1 MKTIIAEKPSVA
13 KEIAHIVGADK
24 REEGYMQGNGY
35 YVTWAFG
42 HLVQPAMPETYGMKG
57 FHAENLPVIPDPFV
71 LVPRQVKT
79 ENGYKPDAGVLAQI
93 KIIGKLFD
101 SSERII
107 VATDAGRE
115 GELIFR
121 YLYAYLGCRKPFDRL
136 WISSLTDTAIREGLL
151 NLRDGKEYDNLYHAA
166 KARSEA
172 DWLVG
177 INGTQALTIAAGRG
191 TYSVGRVQTPTL
203 GMVCERYWEHKRFES
218 KPFWQVHFGVVD
230 ADSGN
235 ILKFTSANRWTDKAT
250 ATDIYNKVKD
260 TGSAIITK
268 VATKRKVEK
277 APLLY
282 DLTTLQ
288 KEANTQH
295 GFTAEHT
302 LSIAQKLYEAKF
314 ITYPRTSSRYIS
326 DDVFATLPKLFKN
339 LENHSEYG
347 EKVKLLPGSE
357 DYSKNSV
364 NAAKVTD
371 HHALLITENAA
382 IGLFKDEKIVYD
394 MILCRMIEAFSADCI
409 KDITSVS
416 AQVDHEVEFGISG
429 SIIRQTGW
437 RALSLK
443 GKNKRQDKDADA
455 TDNEVKD
462 QVIPNWQEG
471 QHITLSGCTITEG
484 KTKPKPLHTES
495 TLLAAMET
503 AGKEIEDDT
512 MRQAMKDS
520 GIGTPATRAAII
532 ETLLKREYMVRQQK
546 KLVPTEKGLAL
557 HSVVKNMAIANVEMT
572 GKWEATFDRMIP
584 PHGLEVTYDKTV
596 HILFPASVKYVD
608 LGSEDLIA
616 GKADGAENV
625 IRVKAAVKNFKK
637 ETNMS
642 VITEDGSFYTFNVKY
657 AKEPLMLNIEMADFI
672 HDGEAVNRPN
682 NAQEIYLKEL
692 GKESPML
699 VHLIMK
705 SIHKENK
712 RKVKHIGSKRFGI
725 QYLMKGIYVHSDLLY
740 FHTEIKNQSN
750 VPFDVDY
757 ITFKVVDKKVAKRT
771 AIQEQVLLP
780 VRAYNYVV
788 RVAGKKTEQTVF
800 CLPKFTIPDD
810 KELVVEMNEKEGGRH
825 QSFVVEN
832 SDLVRALT
840 INELSVK

>member
-121 YLYAYLGCRKPFDRL
+121 YLYAYLGCQKPFDRL
-136 WISSLTDTAIREGLL
+136 WISSLTDTAIREGLQ
-151 NLRDGKEYDNLYHAA
+151 NLTDGKEYDNLYHAA

-203 GMVCERYWEHKRFES
+203 GMVCERYWENKRFES

-235 ILKFTSANRWTDKAT
+235 ILKFTSVNRWTDKAT
-250 ATDIYNKVKD
+250 ATDIYNKVKE
-260 TGSAIITK
+260 TGSVIITK

-288 KEANTQH
+288 KEANSQH

-347 EKVKLLPGSE
+347 EKVKLLPCSE

-409 KDITSVS
+409 KYITSVS

-437 RALSLK
+437 RALSFK
-443 GKNKRQDKDADA
+443 EKNNRQDKDADA

-532 ETLLKREYMVRQQK
+532 ETLLKREYIVRQQK

-557 HSVVKNMAIANVEMT
+557 HSVVKNMTIANVEMT
-572 GKWEATFDRMIP
+572 GKWEAELAKIER
-584 PHGLEVTYDKTV
+584 GE
-596 HILFPASVKYVD
+596 AS
-608 LGSEDLIA
+608 
-616 GKADGAENV
+616 ADGFTHSIEGYTREITAE
-625 IRVKAAVKNFKK
+625 
-637 ETNMS
+637 
-642 VITEDGSFYTFNVKY
+642 
-657 AKEPLMLNIEMADFI
+657 L
-672 HDGEAVNRPN
+672 
-682 NAQEIYLKEL
+682 L
-692 GKESPML
+692 GCDRLFS
-699 VHLIMK
+699 
-705 SIHKENK
+705 HKDSGCQCPK
-712 RKVKHIGSKRFGI
+712 CKHGTMQFFG
-725 QYLMKGIYVHSDLLY
+725 
-740 FHTEIKNQSN
+740 
-750 VPFDVDY
+750 
-757 ITFKVVDKKVAKRT
+757 KVVRCSNK
-771 AIQEQVLLP
+771 ECGMP
-780 VRAYNYVV
+780 VFKQ
-788 RVAGKKTEQTVF
+788 VAGKLLTDSDITDLLTKGKTRTLNGFTSKQGKPFSAAIAFDENFNTKFVF
-800 CLPKFTIPDD
+800 AERKTA
-810 KELVVEMNEKEGGRH
+810 EKRG
-825 QSFVVEN
+825 N
-832 SDLVRALT
+832 
-840 INELSVK
+840 VKRYKK

>member
-1 MKTIIAEKPSVA
+1 MSQKQQTMKTIIAEKPSVA

-235 ILKFTSANRWTDKAT
+235 ILKFTSVNRWTDKAT

-268 VATKRKVEK
+268 VVTKRKVEK

-288 KEANTQH
+288 KEANSQH

-347 EKVKLLPGSE
+347 EKVKLLPVSE

-371 HHALLITENAA
+371 HHALLITENAV

-443 GKNKRQDKDADA
+443 EKNKRQDKDADA

-503 AGKEIEDDT
+503 AGKEIEDDM

-572 GKWEATFDRMIP
+572 GKWEAELAKIER
-584 PHGLEVTYDKTV
+584 GE
-596 HILFPASVKYVD
+596 AS
-608 LGSEDLIA
+608 
-616 GKADGAENV
+616 ADGFTHSIEGYTREITAE
-625 IRVKAAVKNFKK
+625 
-637 ETNMS
+637 
-642 VITEDGSFYTFNVKY
+642 
-657 AKEPLMLNIEMADFI
+657 L
-672 HDGEAVNRPN
+672 
-682 NAQEIYLKEL
+682 L
-692 GKESPML
+692 GCDRLFS
-699 VHLIMK
+699 
-705 SIHKENK
+705 HKDSGCQCPK
-712 RKVKHIGSKRFGI
+712 CQQGTMQFFG
-725 QYLMKGIYVHSDLLY
+725 
-740 FHTEIKNQSN
+740 
-750 VPFDVDY
+750 
-757 ITFKVVDKKVAKRT
+757 KVVRCSNK
-771 AIQEQVLLP
+771 ECGMP
-780 VRAYNYVV
+780 VFKQ
-788 RVAGKKTEQTVF
+788 VAGKLLTDADITDLLTKGKTRTLNGFTSKQGKSFSAAIAFDENFNTKFVF
-800 CLPKFTIPDD
+800 AEHKTA
-810 KELVVEMNEKEGGRH
+810 EKRG
-825 QSFVVEN
+825 N
-832 SDLVRALT
+832 
-840 INELSVK
+840 VKRYKK

>member
-57 FHAENLPVIPDPFV
+57 FHAENLPVIPTPFV

-151 NLRDGKEYDNLYHAA
+151 NLRDGKEYDNLYHSA

-235 ILKFTSANRWTDKAT
+235 ILKFTSANRWTDEAT

-268 VATKRKVEK
+268 VTTKRKVEK

-288 KEANTQH
+288 KEANSQH

-371 HHALLITENAA
+371 HHALLITENPA

-416 AQVDHEVEFGISG
+416 AQVDYEVEFGISG

-443 GKNKRQDKDADA
+443 EKNNRQDKDADA

-572 GKWEATFDRMIP
+572 GKWEAELAKIER
-584 PHGLEVTYDKTV
+584 GE
-596 HILFPASVKYVD
+596 AS
-608 LGSEDLIA
+608 
-616 GKADGAENV
+616 ADGFTHSIEGYTREITAE
-625 IRVKAAVKNFKK
+625 
-637 ETNMS
+637 
-642 VITEDGSFYTFNVKY
+642 
-657 AKEPLMLNIEMADFI
+657 L
-672 HDGEAVNRPN
+672 
-682 NAQEIYLKEL
+682 L
-692 GKESPML
+692 GCDRLFS
-699 VHLIMK
+699 
-705 SIHKENK
+705 HKDSGCQCPK
-712 RKVKHIGSKRFGI
+712 CKQGTMQFFG
-725 QYLMKGIYVHSDLLY
+725 
-740 FHTEIKNQSN
+740 
-750 VPFDVDY
+750 
-757 ITFKVVDKKVAKRT
+757 KVVRCSNK
-771 AIQEQVLLP
+771 ECGMP
-780 VRAYNYVV
+780 VFKQ
-788 RVAGKKTEQTVF
+788 VAGKLLTDADITDLLTKGKTRTLNGFISKQGKPFSAAIAFDENFNTKFVF
-800 CLPKFTIPDD
+800 AERKTA
-810 KELVVEMNEKEGGRH
+810 EKRG
-825 QSFVVEN
+825 N
-832 SDLVRALT
+832 
-840 INELSVK
+840 VKRYKK

>member
-1 MKTIIAEKPSVA
+1 MSQKQQTMKTIIAEKPSVA

-93 KIIGKLFD
+93 KIIDKLFD

-235 ILKFTSANRWTDKAT
+235 ILKFTSANRWTDEAT

-288 KEANTQH
+288 KEANSQH

-443 GKNKRQDKDADA
+443 EKNNRQDKDADA
-455 TDNEVKD
+455 TDNEVKN

-557 HSVVKNMAIANVEMT
+557 HSVVKNMAIANVVMT
-572 GKWEATFDRMIP
+572 GKWEAELAKIER
-584 PHGLEVTYDKTV
+584 GE
-596 HILFPASVKYVD
+596 AS
-608 LGSEDLIA
+608 
-616 GKADGAENV
+616 ADGFTHSIEGYTREITAE
-625 IRVKAAVKNFKK
+625 
-637 ETNMS
+637 
-642 VITEDGSFYTFNVKY
+642 
-657 AKEPLMLNIEMADFI
+657 L
-672 HDGEAVNRPN
+672 
-682 NAQEIYLKEL
+682 L
-692 GKESPML
+692 GCDRLFS
-699 VHLIMK
+699 
-705 SIHKENK
+705 HKDSGCQCPK
-712 RKVKHIGSKRFGI
+712 CKQGTMQFFG
-725 QYLMKGIYVHSDLLY
+725 
-740 FHTEIKNQSN
+740 
-750 VPFDVDY
+750 
-757 ITFKVVDKKVAKRT
+757 KVVRCSYK
-771 AIQEQVLLP
+771 ECGMP
-780 VRAYNYVV
+780 VFKQ
-788 RVAGKKTEQTVF
+788 VAGKLLTDADITDLLTKGKTRTLNGFTSKQGKSFSAAIAFDENFNTKFVF
-800 CLPKFTIPDD
+800 AERKTA
-810 KELVVEMNEKEGGRH
+810 EKRG
-825 QSFVVEN
+825 N
-832 SDLVRALT
+832 
-840 INELSVK
+840 VKRYKK

>member
-79 ENGYKPDAGVLAQI
+79 ENGYKADAGVLAHI

-136 WISSLTDTAIREGLL
+136 WISSLTDTAIREGLQ

-250 ATDIYNKVKD
+250 ATDIYNKVKE

-268 VATKRKVEK
+268 VVTKRKVEK

-288 KEANTQH
+288 KEANSQH

-347 EKVKLLPGSE
+347 EKVKLLPASE

-416 AQVDHEVEFGISG
+416 AQVDHEAEFGISG

-443 GKNKRQDKDADA
+443 EKNKRQDKDADA

-512 MRQAMKDS
+512 MRQAMKDC

-572 GKWEATFDRMIP
+572 GKWEAELAKIER
-584 PHGLEVTYDKTV
+584 GE
-596 HILFPASVKYVD
+596 AS
-608 LGSEDLIA
+608 
-616 GKADGAENV
+616 ADGFTHSIEGYTREITAELLDCD
-625 IRVKAAVKNFKK
+625 RLFSHKDSGCQCPKCKHG
-637 ETNMS
+637 TMQ
-642 VITEDGSFYTFNVKY
+642 FY
-657 AKEPLMLNIEMADFI
+657 
-672 HDGEAVNRPN
+672 G
-682 NAQEIYLKEL
+682 
-692 GKESPML
+692 
-699 VHLIMK
+699 
-705 SIHKENK
+705 
-712 RKVKHIGSKRFGI
+712 
-725 QYLMKGIYVHSDLLY
+725 
-740 FHTEIKNQSN
+740 
-750 VPFDVDY
+750 
-757 ITFKVVDKKVAKRT
+757 KVVRCSNK
-771 AIQEQVLLP
+771 ECGMP
-780 VRAYNYVV
+780 VFKQ
-788 RVAGKKTEQTVF
+788 VAGKLLTDSDITDLLTKGKTRTLNGFTSKQGKSFSAAIAFDENFNTKFVF
-800 CLPKFTIPDD
+800 AERKTA
-810 KELVVEMNEKEGGRH
+810 EKRG
-825 QSFVVEN
+825 N
-832 SDLVRALT
+832 
-840 INELSVK
+840 VKRYKK

>member
-136 WISSLTDTAIREGLL
+136 WISSLTDTAIREGLQ
-151 NLRDGKEYDNLYHAA
+151 NLTDGKEYDNLYHAA

-235 ILKFTSANRWTDKAT
+235 ILKFTSVNRWTDKAT
-250 ATDIYNKVKD
+250 ATDIYNKVKE
-260 TGSAIITK
+260 TGSVIITK

-288 KEANTQH
+288 KEANSQH

-443 GKNKRQDKDADA
+443 EKNNRQEKDADA

-572 GKWEATFDRMIP
+572 GKWEAELAKIER
-584 PHGLEVTYDKTV
+584 GE
-596 HILFPASVKYVD
+596 AS
-608 LGSEDLIA
+608 
-616 GKADGAENV
+616 ADGFTHSIEGYTREITAE
-625 IRVKAAVKNFKK
+625 
-637 ETNMS
+637 
-642 VITEDGSFYTFNVKY
+642 
-657 AKEPLMLNIEMADFI
+657 L
-672 HDGEAVNRPN
+672 
-682 NAQEIYLKEL
+682 L
-692 GKESPML
+692 GCDRLFS
-699 VHLIMK
+699 
-705 SIHKENK
+705 HKDSGCQCPK
-712 RKVKHIGSKRFGI
+712 CKHGTMQFFG
-725 QYLMKGIYVHSDLLY
+725 
-740 FHTEIKNQSN
+740 
-750 VPFDVDY
+750 
-757 ITFKVVDKKVAKRT
+757 KVVRCSNK
-771 AIQEQVLLP
+771 ECGMP
-780 VRAYNYVV
+780 VFKQ
-788 RVAGKKTEQTVF
+788 VAGKLLTDSDITDLLTKGKTRTLNGFTSKQGKSFSAAISFDEKFNTKFVF
-800 CLPKFTIPDD
+800 AERKTA
-810 KELVVEMNEKEGGRH
+810 EKRG
-825 QSFVVEN
+825 N
-832 SDLVRALT
+832 
-840 INELSVK
+840 VKRYKK

>member
-1 MKTIIAEKPSVA
+1 MSQKQQTMKTIIAEKPSVA

-57 FHAENLPVIPDPFV
+57 FHAENLPVIPAPFV

-121 YLYAYLGCRKPFDRL
+121 YLYAYLGCQKPFDRL
-136 WISSLTDTAIREGLL
+136 WISSLTDTAIREGLR

-235 ILKFTSANRWTDKAT
+235 ILKFTSANRWTDKGT
-250 ATDIYNKVKD
+250 ATEIYNKVKD
-260 TGSAIITK
+260 IGSAIITK

-288 KEANTQH
+288 KEANSQH

-443 GKNKRQDKDADA
+443 EKNKRLDKDADA
-455 TDNEVKD
+455 TDNEVKE

-572 GKWEATFDRMIP
+572 GKWEAELAKIER
-584 PHGLEVTYDKTV
+584 GE
-596 HILFPASVKYVD
+596 AS
-608 LGSEDLIA
+608 
-616 GKADGAENV
+616 ADGFTHSIEGYTREITAE
-625 IRVKAAVKNFKK
+625 
-637 ETNMS
+637 
-642 VITEDGSFYTFNVKY
+642 
-657 AKEPLMLNIEMADFI
+657 L
-672 HDGEAVNRPN
+672 
-682 NAQEIYLKEL
+682 L
-692 GKESPML
+692 GCDRLFS
-699 VHLIMK
+699 
-705 SIHKENK
+705 HKDSGCQCPKCEQ
-712 RKVKHIGSKRFGI
+712 GTMQFFG
-725 QYLMKGIYVHSDLLY
+725 
-740 FHTEIKNQSN
+740 
-750 VPFDVDY
+750 
-757 ITFKVVDKKVAKRT
+757 KVVRCSNK
-771 AIQEQVLLP
+771 ECGMP
-780 VRAYNYVV
+780 VFKQ
-788 RVAGKKTEQTVF
+788 VAGKLLTDADITDLLTKGKTRTLNGFTSKQGKPFSAAIAFDENFNTKFVF
-800 CLPKFTIPDD
+800 AEHKTA
-810 KELVVEMNEKEGGRH
+810 EKRG
-825 QSFVVEN
+825 N
-832 SDLVRALT
+832 
-840 INELSVK
+840 VKRYKK

>member
-42 HLVQPAMPETYGMKG
+42 HLVQPAMPDTYGMKG

-93 KIIGKLFD
+93 KIISKLFD

-235 ILKFTSANRWTDKAT
+235 ILKFTSANRWADKAT

-288 KEANTQH
+288 KEANSQH

-326 DDVFATLPKLFKN
+326 DDIFATLPKLFKN

-371 HHALLITENAA
+371 HHALLITENPAV
-382 IGLFKDEKIVYD
+382 GLFKDEKIVYD

-443 GKNKRQDKDADA
+443 EKNNRQDKDADA

-512 MRQAMKDS
+512 MRQSMKDI

-572 GKWEATFDRMIP
+572 GKWEAELAKIER
-584 PHGLEVTYDKTV
+584 GE
-596 HILFPASVKYVD
+596 AS
-608 LGSEDLIA
+608 
-616 GKADGAENV
+616 ADGFTHSIEGYTREITAE
-625 IRVKAAVKNFKK
+625 
-637 ETNMS
+637 
-642 VITEDGSFYTFNVKY
+642 
-657 AKEPLMLNIEMADFI
+657 L
-672 HDGEAVNRPN
+672 
-682 NAQEIYLKEL
+682 L
-692 GKESPML
+692 GCDRLFSHKDSGCQCPKCKQG
-699 VHLIMK
+699 IMQF
-705 SIHKENK
+705 
-712 RKVKHIGSKRFGI
+712 FG
-725 QYLMKGIYVHSDLLY
+725 
-740 FHTEIKNQSN
+740 
-750 VPFDVDY
+750 
-757 ITFKVVDKKVAKRT
+757 KVVRCSNK
-771 AIQEQVLLP
+771 ECGMP
-780 VRAYNYVV
+780 VFKQ
-788 RVAGKKTEQTVF
+788 VAGKLLTDADITDLLTKGKTRTLNGFTSKQGKPFSAAIAFDENFNTKFVF
-800 CLPKFTIPDD
+800 AERKTA
-810 KELVVEMNEKEGGRH
+810 EKRG
-825 QSFVVEN
+825 N
-832 SDLVRALT
+832 
-840 INELSVK
+840 VKRYKK

>member
-35 YVTWAFG
+35 FVTWAFG

-136 WISSLTDTAIREGLL
+136 WISSLTDTAIREGLQ

-235 ILKFTSANRWTDKAT
+235 ILKFTSVNRWTDKTT

-268 VATKRKVEK
+268 VAIKRKVEK

-288 KEANTQH
+288 KEANSQH

-443 GKNKRQDKDADA
+443 EKNNRLDKDADA

-471 QHITLSGCTITEG
+471 QHITFSGCTITEG

-512 MRQAMKDS
+512 MRQAMKDC

-572 GKWEATFDRMIP
+572 GKWEAELAKIER
-584 PHGLEVTYDKTV
+584 GE
-596 HILFPASVKYVD
+596 AS
-608 LGSEDLIA
+608 
-616 GKADGAENV
+616 ADGFTHSIEGYTREITAE
-625 IRVKAAVKNFKK
+625 
-637 ETNMS
+637 
-642 VITEDGSFYTFNVKY
+642 
-657 AKEPLMLNIEMADFI
+657 L
-672 HDGEAVNRPN
+672 
-682 NAQEIYLKEL
+682 L
-692 GKESPML
+692 GCDRLFS
-699 VHLIMK
+699 
-705 SIHKENK
+705 HKDSGCQCPK
-712 RKVKHIGSKRFGI
+712 CKHGTMQFFG
-725 QYLMKGIYVHSDLLY
+725 
-740 FHTEIKNQSN
+740 
-750 VPFDVDY
+750 
-757 ITFKVVDKKVAKRT
+757 KVVRCSNK
-771 AIQEQVLLP
+771 ECGMP
-780 VRAYNYVV
+780 VFKQ
-788 RVAGKKTEQTVF
+788 VAGKLLTDADITDLLTKGKTRTLNGFISKQGKPFSAAIAFDENFNTKFVF
-800 CLPKFTIPDD
+800 AERKTA
-810 KELVVEMNEKEGGRH
+810 EKRG
-825 QSFVVEN
+825 N
-832 SDLVRALT
+832 
-840 INELSVK
+840 VKRYKK

>member
-1 MKTIIAEKPSVA
+1 MSQKQQTMKTIIAEKPSVA

-121 YLYAYLGCRKPFDRL
+121 YLYAYLGCQKPFDRL

-268 VATKRKVEK
+268 VVTKRKVEK

-288 KEANTQH
+288 KEANSQH

-347 EKVKLLPGSE
+347 EKVKLLPDSE

-409 KDITSVS
+409 KDITSVT
-416 AQVDHEVEFGISG
+416 AQVDHDVEFGISG

-443 GKNKRQDKDADA
+443 EKNNRQDKDADA

-572 GKWEATFDRMIP
+572 GKWEAELAKIER
-584 PHGLEVTYDKTV
+584 GE
-596 HILFPASVKYVD
+596 AS
-608 LGSEDLIA
+608 
-616 GKADGAENV
+616 ADGFTHSIEGYTREITAE
-625 IRVKAAVKNFKK
+625 
-637 ETNMS
+637 
-642 VITEDGSFYTFNVKY
+642 
-657 AKEPLMLNIEMADFI
+657 L
-672 HDGEAVNRPN
+672 
-682 NAQEIYLKEL
+682 L
-692 GKESPML
+692 GCDRLFS
-699 VHLIMK
+699 
-705 SIHKENK
+705 HKDSGCLCPK
-712 RKVKHIGSKRFGI
+712 CKQGTMQFFG
-725 QYLMKGIYVHSDLLY
+725 
-740 FHTEIKNQSN
+740 
-750 VPFDVDY
+750 
-757 ITFKVVDKKVAKRT
+757 KVVRCSSK
-771 AIQEQVLLP
+771 ECGMP
-780 VRAYNYVV
+780 VFKQ
-788 RVAGKKTEQTVF
+788 VAGKLLTDADITDLLTKGKTRTLNGFTSKQGKPFSAAIAFDENFNTKFVF
-800 CLPKFTIPDD
+800 AERKTA
-810 KELVVEMNEKEGGRH
+810 EKRG
-825 QSFVVEN
+825 N
-832 SDLVRALT
+832 
-840 INELSVK
+840 VKRYKK

>member
-13 KEIAHIVGADK
+13 KEIAHIVGAGK

-121 YLYAYLGCRKPFDRL
+121 YLYEYLGCKKPFDRL
-136 WISSLTDTAIREGLL
+136 WISSLTDSAIREGLA
-151 NLRDGKEYDNLYHAA
+151 NLRNGKEYDNLYHAA

-268 VATKRKVEK
+268 VTTKRKVEK

-288 KEANTQH
+288 KEANSQH

-347 EKVKLLPGSE
+347 EKVKLLPCSE

-416 AQVDHEVEFGISG
+416 AQVDHEIEFGISG

-443 GKNKRQDKDADA
+443 EKNSKKDKNADT
-455 TDNEVKD
+455 TDNEVKE

-471 QHITLSGCTITEG
+471 QHITFSGCTITEG

-503 AGKEIEDDT
+503 AGKEIVDDT

-546 KLVPTEKGLAL
+546 KLMPTEKGLAL

-572 GKWEATFDRMIP
+572 GKWEAELAKIER
-584 PHGLEVTYDKTV
+584 GE
-596 HILFPASVKYVD
+596 AS
-608 LGSEDLIA
+608 
-616 GKADGAENV
+616 ADGFTHSIEGYTREITAE
-625 IRVKAAVKNFKK
+625 
-637 ETNMS
+637 
-642 VITEDGSFYTFNVKY
+642 
-657 AKEPLMLNIEMADFI
+657 L
-672 HDGEAVNRPN
+672 
-682 NAQEIYLKEL
+682 L
-692 GKESPML
+692 GCDRLFS
-699 VHLIMK
+699 
-705 SIHKENK
+705 HKDSGCQCPK
-712 RKVKHIGSKRFGI
+712 CKHGTMQFFG
-725 QYLMKGIYVHSDLLY
+725 
-740 FHTEIKNQSN
+740 
-750 VPFDVDY
+750 
-757 ITFKVVDKKVAKRT
+757 KVVRCSNK
-771 AIQEQVLLP
+771 ECGMP
-780 VRAYNYVV
+780 VFKQ
-788 RVAGKKTEQTVF
+788 VAGKLLTDADITDLLTKGKT
-800 CLPKFTIPDD
+800 
-810 KELVVEMNEKEGGRH
+810 
-825 QSFVVEN
+825 
-832 SDLVRALT
+832 
-840 INELSVK
+840 

>member
-35 YVTWAFG
+35 FVTWAFG

-136 WISSLTDTAIREGLL
+136 WISSLTDTAIREGLQ

-230 ADSGN
+230 TESGN
-235 ILKFTSANRWTDKAT
+235 ILKFTSANRWADKGT

-268 VATKRKVEK
+268 VVTKRKVEK

-288 KEANTQH
+288 KEANSQH

-409 KDITSVS
+409 KDITSVT

-443 GKNKRQDKDADA
+443 EKNNRQDKDADA

-512 MRQAMKDS
+512 MRQAMKDC

-572 GKWEATFDRMIP
+572 GKWEAELAKIER
-584 PHGLEVTYDKTV
+584 GE
-596 HILFPASVKYVD
+596 AS
-608 LGSEDLIA
+608 
-616 GKADGAENV
+616 ADGFTHSIEGYTREITAE
-625 IRVKAAVKNFKK
+625 
-637 ETNMS
+637 
-642 VITEDGSFYTFNVKY
+642 
-657 AKEPLMLNIEMADFI
+657 L
-672 HDGEAVNRPN
+672 
-682 NAQEIYLKEL
+682 L
-692 GKESPML
+692 GCDRLFS
-699 VHLIMK
+699 
-705 SIHKENK
+705 HKDSGCQCPK
-712 RKVKHIGSKRFGI
+712 CKHGTMQFFG
-725 QYLMKGIYVHSDLLY
+725 
-740 FHTEIKNQSN
+740 
-750 VPFDVDY
+750 
-757 ITFKVVDKKVAKRT
+757 KVVRCSNK
-771 AIQEQVLLP
+771 ECGMP
-780 VRAYNYVV
+780 VFKQ
-788 RVAGKKTEQTVF
+788 VAGKLLTDADITDLLTKGKTRTLNGFTSKQGKPFSAAIAFDENFNTKFVF
-800 CLPKFTIPDD
+800 AEHKTA
-810 KELVVEMNEKEGGRH
+810 EKRG
-825 QSFVVEN
+825 N
-832 SDLVRALT
+832 
-840 INELSVK
+840 VKRYKK

>member
-443 GKNKRQDKDADA
+443 EKNNRQDKDADA
-455 TDNEVKD
+455 TDNEVKE

-471 QHITLSGCTITEG
+471 QHISFSGSTITEG

-512 MRQAMKDS
+512 VRQAIKDC

-572 GKWEATFDRMIP
+572 GKWEAELAKIER
-584 PHGLEVTYDKTV
+584 GE
-596 HILFPASVKYVD
+596 AS
-608 LGSEDLIA
+608 
-616 GKADGAENV
+616 ADGFTHSIEGYTREITAE
-625 IRVKAAVKNFKK
+625 
-637 ETNMS
+637 
-642 VITEDGSFYTFNVKY
+642 
-657 AKEPLMLNIEMADFI
+657 L
-672 HDGEAVNRPN
+672 
-682 NAQEIYLKEL
+682 L
-692 GKESPML
+692 GCDRLFSHKDSGCQCPKCKQG
-699 VHLIMK
+699 IMQF
-705 SIHKENK
+705 
-712 RKVKHIGSKRFGI
+712 FG
-725 QYLMKGIYVHSDLLY
+725 
-740 FHTEIKNQSN
+740 
-750 VPFDVDY
+750 
-757 ITFKVVDKKVAKRT
+757 KVVRCSNK
-771 AIQEQVLLP
+771 ECGMP
-780 VRAYNYVV
+780 VFKQ
-788 RVAGKKTEQTVF
+788 VAGKLLTDADITDLLTKGKTRTLNGFTSRQGKSFSATIAFDENFNTKFVF
-800 CLPKFTIPDD
+800 AEHKAT
-810 KELVVEMNEKEGGRH
+810 EKRG
-825 QSFVVEN
+825 N
-832 SDLVRALT
+832 
-840 INELSVK
+840 VKRYKK

>member
-35 YVTWAFG
+35 FVTWAFG

-57 FHAENLPVIPDPFV
+57 FHAENLPVIPAPFV

-203 GMVCERYWEHKRFES
+203 GMVCERYWENKRFES

-250 ATDIYNKVKD
+250 ASDIYNKVKE

-268 VATKRKVEK
+268 VTTKRKVEK

-288 KEANTQH
+288 KEANSQH

-443 GKNKRQDKDADA
+443 EKNNRQDKDADA

-512 MRQAMKDS
+512 KRQAMKDS

-572 GKWEATFDRMIP
+572 GKWEAELAKIER
-584 PHGLEVTYDKTV
+584 GE
-596 HILFPASVKYVD
+596 AS
-608 LGSEDLIA
+608 
-616 GKADGAENV
+616 ADGFTHSIEGYTREITAE
-625 IRVKAAVKNFKK
+625 
-637 ETNMS
+637 
-642 VITEDGSFYTFNVKY
+642 
-657 AKEPLMLNIEMADFI
+657 L
-672 HDGEAVNRPN
+672 
-682 NAQEIYLKEL
+682 L
-692 GKESPML
+692 GCDRLFS
-699 VHLIMK
+699 
-705 SIHKENK
+705 HKDSGCQCPK
-712 RKVKHIGSKRFGI
+712 CKQGTMQFFG
-725 QYLMKGIYVHSDLLY
+725 
-740 FHTEIKNQSN
+740 
-750 VPFDVDY
+750 
-757 ITFKVVDKKVAKRT
+757 KVVRCSNK
-771 AIQEQVLLP
+771 ECGMP
-780 VRAYNYVV
+780 VFKQ
-788 RVAGKKTEQTVF
+788 VAGKLLTDADITDLLTKGKTRTLNGFTSKQGKPFSAAIAFDENFNTKFVF
-800 CLPKFTIPDD
+800 AERKTA
-810 KELVVEMNEKEGGRH
+810 EKRG
-825 QSFVVEN
+825 N
-832 SDLVRALT
+832 
-840 INELSVK
+840 VKRYKK

>member
-1 MKTIIAEKPSVA
+1 MSQKQQTMKTIIAEKPSVA

-35 YVTWAFG
+35 FVTWAFG

-136 WISSLTDTAIREGLL
+136 WISSLTDTAIREELQ

-235 ILKFTSANRWTDKAT
+235 ILKFTSANRWADKGT

-288 KEANTQH
+288 KEANSQH

-371 HHALLITENAA
+371 HHALLITENPAV
-382 IGLFKDEKIVYD
+382 GLFKDEKIVYD

-443 GKNKRQDKDADA
+443 EKNNRQDKDADA

-512 MRQAMKDS
+512 MRQSMKDI

-572 GKWEATFDRMIP
+572 GKWEAELAKIER
-584 PHGLEVTYDKTV
+584 GE
-596 HILFPASVKYVD
+596 AS
-608 LGSEDLIA
+608 
-616 GKADGAENV
+616 ADGFTHSIEGYTREITAE
-625 IRVKAAVKNFKK
+625 
-637 ETNMS
+637 
-642 VITEDGSFYTFNVKY
+642 
-657 AKEPLMLNIEMADFI
+657 L
-672 HDGEAVNRPN
+672 
-682 NAQEIYLKEL
+682 L
-692 GKESPML
+692 GCDRLFSHKDSGCQCPKCKQG
-699 VHLIMK
+699 IMQF
-705 SIHKENK
+705 
-712 RKVKHIGSKRFGI
+712 FG
-725 QYLMKGIYVHSDLLY
+725 
-740 FHTEIKNQSN
+740 
-750 VPFDVDY
+750 
-757 ITFKVVDKKVAKRT
+757 KVVRCSNK
-771 AIQEQVLLP
+771 ECGMP
-780 VRAYNYVV
+780 VFKQ
-788 RVAGKKTEQTVF
+788 VAGKLLTDADITDLLTKGKTRTLNGFTSKQGKPFSAAIAFDENFNTKFVF
-800 CLPKFTIPDD
+800 AERKTA
-810 KELVVEMNEKEGGRH
+810 EKRG
-825 QSFVVEN
+825 N
-832 SDLVRALT
+832 
-840 INELSVK
+840 VKRYKK

>member
-166 KARSEA
+166 KARSET

-235 ILKFTSANRWTDKAT
+235 ILKFTSVNRWTDKAT

-268 VATKRKVEK
+268 VVTKRKVEK

-288 KEANTQH
+288 KEVNSQH

-382 IGLFKDEKIVYD
+382 IGLFKDEKIIYD

-437 RALSLK
+437 RALLLK
-443 GKNKRQDKDADA
+443 EKNNRLDKDADA
-455 TDNEVKD
+455 TDNEVKE

-572 GKWEATFDRMIP
+572 GKWEAELAKIER
-584 PHGLEVTYDKTV
+584 GE
-596 HILFPASVKYVD
+596 AS
-608 LGSEDLIA
+608 
-616 GKADGAENV
+616 ADGFTHSIEGYTREITAE
-625 IRVKAAVKNFKK
+625 
-637 ETNMS
+637 
-642 VITEDGSFYTFNVKY
+642 
-657 AKEPLMLNIEMADFI
+657 L
-672 HDGEAVNRPN
+672 
-682 NAQEIYLKEL
+682 L
-692 GKESPML
+692 GCDRLFS
-699 VHLIMK
+699 
-705 SIHKENK
+705 HKDSGCQCPK
-712 RKVKHIGSKRFGI
+712 CKHGTMQFFG
-725 QYLMKGIYVHSDLLY
+725 
-740 FHTEIKNQSN
+740 
-750 VPFDVDY
+750 
-757 ITFKVVDKKVAKRT
+757 KVVRCSNK
-771 AIQEQVLLP
+771 ECGMP
-780 VRAYNYVV
+780 VFKQ
-788 RVAGKKTEQTVF
+788 VAGKLLTDADITDLLTKGKTRTLNGFTSKQGKSFSAAIAFDEDFNTKFVF
-800 CLPKFTIPDD
+800 AERKTT
-810 KELVVEMNEKEGGRH
+810 EKRG
-825 QSFVVEN
+825 N
-832 SDLVRALT
+832 
-840 INELSVK
+840 VKRYKK

>member
-35 YVTWAFG
+35 FVTWAFG

-151 NLRDGKEYDNLYHAA
+151 NLKDGKEYDNLYHAA

-235 ILKFTSANRWTDKAT
+235 ILKFTSVNRWTDKGT

-260 TGSAIITK
+260 IGSAIITK

-288 KEANTQH
+288 KEANSQH

-409 KDITSVS
+409 KDITSVT
-416 AQVDHEVEFGISG
+416 AQVDHDVEFGISG

-437 RALSLK
+437 RTLSLK
-443 GKNKRQDKDADA
+443 EKNNRQDKDADA

-471 QHITLSGCTITEG
+471 QYITLSGCTITEG

-572 GKWEATFDRMIP
+572 GKWEAELAKIER
-584 PHGLEVTYDKTV
+584 GE
-596 HILFPASVKYVD
+596 AS
-608 LGSEDLIA
+608 
-616 GKADGAENV
+616 ADGFTHSIEGYTREITAE
-625 IRVKAAVKNFKK
+625 
-637 ETNMS
+637 
-642 VITEDGSFYTFNVKY
+642 
-657 AKEPLMLNIEMADFI
+657 L
-672 HDGEAVNRPN
+672 
-682 NAQEIYLKEL
+682 L
-692 GKESPML
+692 GCDRLFS
-699 VHLIMK
+699 
-705 SIHKENK
+705 HKDSGCQCPK
-712 RKVKHIGSKRFGI
+712 CKHGTMQFFG
-725 QYLMKGIYVHSDLLY
+725 
-740 FHTEIKNQSN
+740 
-750 VPFDVDY
+750 
-757 ITFKVVDKKVAKRT
+757 KVVRCSNK
-771 AIQEQVLLP
+771 ECGMP
-780 VRAYNYVV
+780 VFKQ
-788 RVAGKKTEQTVF
+788 VAGKLLTDADITDLLTKGKT
-800 CLPKFTIPDD
+800 
-810 KELVVEMNEKEGGRH
+810 
-825 QSFVVEN
+825 
-832 SDLVRALT
+832 
-840 INELSVK
+840 

>member
-1 MKTIIAEKPSVA
+1 MSQKQQTMKTIIAEKPSVA

-79 ENGYKPDAGVLAQI
+79 ENGYKADAGVLAQI

-151 NLRDGKEYDNLYHAA
+151 NLRDGKGYDNLYHAA

-203 GMVCERYWEHKRFES
+203 GMVCERYWEHKHFES

-235 ILKFTSANRWTDKAT
+235 ILKFTSVNRWTDKAT
-250 ATDIYNKVKD
+250 ATDIYNKVKE
-260 TGSAIITK
+260 TGSVIITK

-288 KEANTQH
+288 KEANSQH

-357 DYSKNSV
+357 DYCKNSV

-443 GKNKRQDKDADA
+443 EKNNRQDKDADA

-572 GKWEATFDRMIP
+572 GKWEAELAKIER
-584 PHGLEVTYDKTV
+584 GE
-596 HILFPASVKYVD
+596 AS
-608 LGSEDLIA
+608 
-616 GKADGAENV
+616 ADGFTHSIEGYTREITAE
-625 IRVKAAVKNFKK
+625 
-637 ETNMS
+637 
-642 VITEDGSFYTFNVKY
+642 
-657 AKEPLMLNIEMADFI
+657 L
-672 HDGEAVNRPN
+672 
-682 NAQEIYLKEL
+682 L
-692 GKESPML
+692 GCDRLFS
-699 VHLIMK
+699 
-705 SIHKENK
+705 HKDSGCQCPK
-712 RKVKHIGSKRFGI
+712 CKHGTMQFFG
-725 QYLMKGIYVHSDLLY
+725 
-740 FHTEIKNQSN
+740 
-750 VPFDVDY
+750 
-757 ITFKVVDKKVAKRT
+757 KVVRCSNK
-771 AIQEQVLLP
+771 ECGMP
-780 VRAYNYVV
+780 VFKQ
-788 RVAGKKTEQTVF
+788 VAGKLLTDADITDLLTKGKTRTLNGFTSKQGKPFSAAIAFDENFNTKFVF
-800 CLPKFTIPDD
+800 AERKTA
-810 KELVVEMNEKEGGRH
+810 EKRG
-825 QSFVVEN
+825 N
-832 SDLVRALT
+832 
-840 INELSVK
+840 VKRYKK

>member
-136 WISSLTDTAIREGLL
+136 WISSLTDTAIREGLQ

-250 ATDIYNKVKD
+250 ATDIYNKVKE

-268 VATKRKVEK
+268 VVTKRKVEK

-288 KEANTQH
+288 KEANSQY

-382 IGLFKDEKIVYD
+382 LGLFKDEKIVYD

-409 KDITSVS
+409 KDITSVT
-416 AQVDHEVEFGISG
+416 AQVDHDVEFGISG

-443 GKNKRQDKDADA
+443 EKNNRLDKDADA

-471 QHITLSGCTITEG
+471 QHVTLTGCTITEG

-503 AGKEIEDDT
+503 EGKEIEDDT

-572 GKWEATFDRMIP
+572 GKWEAELAKIER
-584 PHGLEVTYDKTV
+584 GE
-596 HILFPASVKYVD
+596 AS
-608 LGSEDLIA
+608 
-616 GKADGAENV
+616 ADGFTHSIEGYTREITAE
-625 IRVKAAVKNFKK
+625 
-637 ETNMS
+637 
-642 VITEDGSFYTFNVKY
+642 
-657 AKEPLMLNIEMADFI
+657 L
-672 HDGEAVNRPN
+672 
-682 NAQEIYLKEL
+682 L
-692 GKESPML
+692 GCDRLFS
-699 VHLIMK
+699 
-705 SIHKENK
+705 HKDSGCQCPK
-712 RKVKHIGSKRFGI
+712 CKQGTMQFFG
-725 QYLMKGIYVHSDLLY
+725 
-740 FHTEIKNQSN
+740 
-750 VPFDVDY
+750 
-757 ITFKVVDKKVAKRT
+757 KVVICSNK
-771 AIQEQVLLP
+771 ECGMP
-780 VRAYNYVV
+780 VFKQ
-788 RVAGKKTEQTVF
+788 VAGKLLTDADITDLLTKGKTRTLNGFTSKQGKSFSAAIAFDENFNTKFVF
-800 CLPKFTIPDD
+800 AERKTA
-810 KELVVEMNEKEGGRH
+810 EKRG
-825 QSFVVEN
+825 N
-832 SDLVRALT
+832 
-840 INELSVK
+840 VKRYKK

>member
-79 ENGYKPDAGVLAQI
+79 ENGYKADAGVLAQI

-230 ADSGN
+230 TDSGN
-235 ILKFTSANRWTDKAT
+235 ILKFTSANRWADKAT

-288 KEANTQH
+288 KEANSQH

-364 NAAKVTD
+364 DAAKVTD

-443 GKNKRQDKDADA
+443 EKNNRQDKDADA
-455 TDNEVKD
+455 TDNEVKE

-572 GKWEATFDRMIP
+572 GKWEAELARIER
-584 PHGLEVTYDKTV
+584 GE
-596 HILFPASVKYVD
+596 AS
-608 LGSEDLIA
+608 
-616 GKADGAENV
+616 ADGFTHSIEGYTREITAE
-625 IRVKAAVKNFKK
+625 
-637 ETNMS
+637 
-642 VITEDGSFYTFNVKY
+642 
-657 AKEPLMLNIEMADFI
+657 L
-672 HDGEAVNRPN
+672 
-682 NAQEIYLKEL
+682 L
-692 GKESPML
+692 GCDRLFSHKDSGCQCPKCKQG
-699 VHLIMK
+699 IMQF
-705 SIHKENK
+705 
-712 RKVKHIGSKRFGI
+712 FG
-725 QYLMKGIYVHSDLLY
+725 
-740 FHTEIKNQSN
+740 
-750 VPFDVDY
+750 
-757 ITFKVVDKKVAKRT
+757 KVVRCSNK
-771 AIQEQVLLP
+771 ECGMP
-780 VRAYNYVV
+780 VFKQ
-788 RVAGKKTEQTVF
+788 VAGKLLTDSDITDLLSKGKTRTLNGFTSKQGKSFSAAIAFDENFNTKFVF
-800 CLPKFTIPDD
+800 AERKTA
-810 KELVVEMNEKEGGRH
+810 EKRG
-825 QSFVVEN
+825 N
-832 SDLVRALT
+832 
-840 INELSVK
+840 VKRYKK

>member
-1 MKTIIAEKPSVA
+1 MSQKQQTMKTIIAEKPSVA

-121 YLYAYLGCRKPFDRL
+121 YLYVYLGCQKPFDRL
-136 WISSLTDTAIREGLL
+136 WISSLTDTAIREGLQ
-151 NLRDGKEYDNLYHAA
+151 NLRNGKEYDNLYHAA

-268 VATKRKVEK
+268 VTTKRKVEK

-288 KEANTQH
+288 KEANSQH

-347 EKVKLLPGSE
+347 EKVKLLPCSE

-416 AQVDHEVEFGISG
+416 AQVDHEIEFGISG

-443 GKNKRQDKDADA
+443 EKNSKKDKNADT
-455 TDNEVKD
+455 TDNEVKE

-471 QHITLSGCTITEG
+471 QHITFSGCTITEG

-503 AGKEIEDDT
+503 AGKEIVDDT

-572 GKWEATFDRMIP
+572 GKWEAELAKIER
-584 PHGLEVTYDKTV
+584 GE
-596 HILFPASVKYVD
+596 AS
-608 LGSEDLIA
+608 
-616 GKADGAENV
+616 ADGFTHSIEGYTREITAE
-625 IRVKAAVKNFKK
+625 
-637 ETNMS
+637 
-642 VITEDGSFYTFNVKY
+642 
-657 AKEPLMLNIEMADFI
+657 L
-672 HDGEAVNRPN
+672 
-682 NAQEIYLKEL
+682 L
-692 GKESPML
+692 GCDRLFS
-699 VHLIMK
+699 
-705 SIHKENK
+705 HKDSGCQCPK
-712 RKVKHIGSKRFGI
+712 CKHGTMQFFG
-725 QYLMKGIYVHSDLLY
+725 
-740 FHTEIKNQSN
+740 
-750 VPFDVDY
+750 
-757 ITFKVVDKKVAKRT
+757 KVVRCS
-771 AIQEQVLLP
+771 
-780 VRAYNYVV
+780 N
-788 RVAGKKTEQTVF
+788 
-800 CLPKFTIPDD
+800 
-810 KELVVEMNEKEGGRH
+810 
-825 QSFVVEN
+825 
-832 SDLVRALT
+832 
-840 INELSVK
+840 

>member
-1 MKTIIAEKPSVA
+1 MSQKQQTMKTIIAEKPSVA

-121 YLYAYLGCRKPFDRL
+121 YLYVYLGCQKPFDRL

-288 KEANTQH
+288 KEANSQH

-443 GKNKRQDKDADA
+443 EKNNRQDKDADA
-455 TDNEVKD
+455 TDNEVKE

-471 QHITLSGCTITEG
+471 QHISFSGSTITEG

-512 MRQAMKDS
+512 MRQAIKDC

-572 GKWEATFDRMIP
+572 GKWEAELAKIER
-584 PHGLEVTYDKTV
+584 GE
-596 HILFPASVKYVD
+596 AS
-608 LGSEDLIA
+608 
-616 GKADGAENV
+616 ADGFTHSIEGYTREITAE
-625 IRVKAAVKNFKK
+625 
-637 ETNMS
+637 
-642 VITEDGSFYTFNVKY
+642 
-657 AKEPLMLNIEMADFI
+657 L
-672 HDGEAVNRPN
+672 
-682 NAQEIYLKEL
+682 L
-692 GKESPML
+692 GCDRLFSHKDSGCQCPKCKQG
-699 VHLIMK
+699 IMQF
-705 SIHKENK
+705 
-712 RKVKHIGSKRFGI
+712 FG
-725 QYLMKGIYVHSDLLY
+725 
-740 FHTEIKNQSN
+740 
-750 VPFDVDY
+750 
-757 ITFKVVDKKVAKRT
+757 KVVRCSNK
-771 AIQEQVLLP
+771 ECGMP
-780 VRAYNYVV
+780 VFKQ
-788 RVAGKKTEQTVF
+788 VAGKLLTDADITDLLTKGKTRTLNGFTSRQGKSFSATIAFDENFNTKFVF
-800 CLPKFTIPDD
+800 AEHKAA
-810 KELVVEMNEKEGGRH
+810 EKRG
-825 QSFVVEN
+825 N
-832 SDLVRALT
+832 
-840 INELSVK
+840 VKRYKK

>member
-57 FHAENLPVIPDPFV
+57 FHAENLPVIPAPFV

-79 ENGYKPDAGVLAQI
+79 ENGYKADAGVLAQI

-218 KPFWQVHFGVVD
+218 KPFWQVHFGVVG

-235 ILKFTSANRWTDKAT
+235 ILKFTSANRWADKAT

-260 TGSAIITK
+260 TSSAIITK
-268 VATKRKVEK
+268 VVTKRKIEK

-288 KEANTQH
+288 KEANSQH

-326 DDVFATLPKLFKN
+326 DDIFATLPKLFKN

-357 DYSKNSV
+357 DYCKNSV

-409 KDITSVS
+409 KDITSVT
-416 AQVDHEVEFGISG
+416 AKVDHEVEFGISG

-437 RALSLK
+437 RALSVK
-443 GKNKRQDKDADA
+443 EKNNKQDKDADA

-512 MRQAMKDS
+512 MCQAMKDC

-572 GKWEATFDRMIP
+572 GKWEAELAKIER
-584 PHGLEVTYDKTV
+584 GE
-596 HILFPASVKYVD
+596 AS
-608 LGSEDLIA
+608 
-616 GKADGAENV
+616 ADGFTHSIEGYTREITAELLGCD
-625 IRVKAAVKNFKK
+625 RLFSHKDSGCQCPKCKQG
-637 ETNMS
+637 T
-642 VITEDGSFYTFNVKY
+642 
-657 AKEPLMLNIEMADFI
+657 MLF
-672 HDGEAVNRPN
+672 
-682 NAQEIYLKEL
+682 
-692 GKESPML
+692 
-699 VHLIMK
+699 
-705 SIHKENK
+705 
-712 RKVKHIGSKRFGI
+712 FG
-725 QYLMKGIYVHSDLLY
+725 
-740 FHTEIKNQSN
+740 
-750 VPFDVDY
+750 
-757 ITFKVVDKKVAKRT
+757 KVVRCSNK
-771 AIQEQVLLP
+771 ECGMP
-780 VRAYNYVV
+780 VFKQ
-788 RVAGKKTEQTVF
+788 VAGKLLTDADITDLLTKGKTRTLNGFTSKQGKSFSAAIAFDENFNTKFVF
-800 CLPKFTIPDD
+800 AERKTA
-810 KELVVEMNEKEGGRH
+810 EKRG
-825 QSFVVEN
+825 N
-832 SDLVRALT
+832 
-840 INELSVK
+840 VKRYKK

>member
-13 KEIAHIVGADK
+13 KEIAHIVGAGK

-121 YLYAYLGCRKPFDRL
+121 YLYEYLGCKKPFDRL
-136 WISSLTDTAIREGLL
+136 WISSLTDSAIREGLA
-151 NLRDGKEYDNLYHAA
+151 NLRNGKEYDNLYHAA

-268 VATKRKVEK
+268 VTTKRKVEK

-288 KEANTQH
+288 KEANSQH

-347 EKVKLLPGSE
+347 EKVKLLPCSE

-443 GKNKRQDKDADA
+443 EKNNRQDKDADA

-512 MRQAMKDS
+512 MRQSMKDI

-572 GKWEATFDRMIP
+572 GKWEAELAKIER
-584 PHGLEVTYDKTV
+584 GE
-596 HILFPASVKYVD
+596 AS
-608 LGSEDLIA
+608 
-616 GKADGAENV
+616 ADGFTHSIEGYTREITAE
-625 IRVKAAVKNFKK
+625 
-637 ETNMS
+637 
-642 VITEDGSFYTFNVKY
+642 
-657 AKEPLMLNIEMADFI
+657 L
-672 HDGEAVNRPN
+672 
-682 NAQEIYLKEL
+682 L
-692 GKESPML
+692 GCDRLFSHKDSGCQCPKCKQG
-699 VHLIMK
+699 IMQF
-705 SIHKENK
+705 
-712 RKVKHIGSKRFGI
+712 FG
-725 QYLMKGIYVHSDLLY
+725 
-740 FHTEIKNQSN
+740 
-750 VPFDVDY
+750 
-757 ITFKVVDKKVAKRT
+757 KVVRCSNK
-771 AIQEQVLLP
+771 ECGMP
-780 VRAYNYVV
+780 VFKQ
-788 RVAGKKTEQTVF
+788 VAGKLLTDADITDLLTKGKT
-800 CLPKFTIPDD
+800 
-810 KELVVEMNEKEGGRH
+810 
-825 QSFVVEN
+825 
-832 SDLVRALT
+832 
-840 INELSVK
+840 

>member
-1 MKTIIAEKPSVA
+1 MSQKQQTMKTIIAEKPSVA

-121 YLYAYLGCRKPFDRL
+121 YLYVYLGCQKPFDRL
-136 WISSLTDTAIREGLL
+136 WISSLTDPAIREGLQ

-235 ILKFTSANRWTDKAT
+235 ILKFTSVNRWTDKAT

-268 VATKRKVEK
+268 VTTKRKVEK

-288 KEANTQH
+288 KEANSQH

-443 GKNKRQDKDADA
+443 EKNNRQDKDADA

-471 QHITLSGCTITEG
+471 QHITFSGCTITEG

-512 MRQAMKDS
+512 MRQAMKDC
-520 GIGTPATRAAII
+520 GIGTSATRAAII

-572 GKWEATFDRMIP
+572 GKWEAELAKIER
-584 PHGLEVTYDKTV
+584 GE
-596 HILFPASVKYVD
+596 AS
-608 LGSEDLIA
+608 
-616 GKADGAENV
+616 ADGFTHSIEGYTREITAE
-625 IRVKAAVKNFKK
+625 
-637 ETNMS
+637 
-642 VITEDGSFYTFNVKY
+642 
-657 AKEPLMLNIEMADFI
+657 L
-672 HDGEAVNRPN
+672 
-682 NAQEIYLKEL
+682 L
-692 GKESPML
+692 GCDRLFS
-699 VHLIMK
+699 
-705 SIHKENK
+705 HKDSGCQCPK
-712 RKVKHIGSKRFGI
+712 CKQGTMQFFG
-725 QYLMKGIYVHSDLLY
+725 
-740 FHTEIKNQSN
+740 
-750 VPFDVDY
+750 
-757 ITFKVVDKKVAKRT
+757 KVVRSSNK
-771 AIQEQVLLP
+771 
-780 VRAYNYVV
+780 
-788 RVAGKKTEQTVF
+788 
-800 CLPKFTIPDD
+800 
-810 KELVVEMNEKEGGRH
+810 
-825 QSFVVEN
+825 
-832 SDLVRALT
+832 
-840 INELSVK
+840 

>member
-35 YVTWAFG
+35 FVTWAFG

-230 ADSGN
+230 TDSGN
-235 ILKFTSANRWTDKAT
+235 ILKFTSVNRWTDKGT

-288 KEANTQH
+288 KEANSQH

-357 DYSKNSV
+357 DYCKNSV

-382 IGLFKDEKIVYD
+382 IGLFKDEKTVYN

-443 GKNKRQDKDADA
+443 EKNNRLDKDADA
-455 TDNEVKD
+455 TDNEVKE

-572 GKWEATFDRMIP
+572 GKWEAELAKIER
-584 PHGLEVTYDKTV
+584 GE
-596 HILFPASVKYVD
+596 AS
-608 LGSEDLIA
+608 
-616 GKADGAENV
+616 ADGFTHSIEGYTREITAE
-625 IRVKAAVKNFKK
+625 
-637 ETNMS
+637 
-642 VITEDGSFYTFNVKY
+642 
-657 AKEPLMLNIEMADFI
+657 L
-672 HDGEAVNRPN
+672 
-682 NAQEIYLKEL
+682 L
-692 GKESPML
+692 GCDRLFS
-699 VHLIMK
+699 
-705 SIHKENK
+705 HKDSGCQCPK
-712 RKVKHIGSKRFGI
+712 CKHGTMQFFG
-725 QYLMKGIYVHSDLLY
+725 
-740 FHTEIKNQSN
+740 
-750 VPFDVDY
+750 
-757 ITFKVVDKKVAKRT
+757 KVVRCSNK
-771 AIQEQVLLP
+771 ECGMP
-780 VRAYNYVV
+780 VFKQ
-788 RVAGKKTEQTVF
+788 VAGKLLTDADITDLLTKGKT
-800 CLPKFTIPDD
+800 
-810 KELVVEMNEKEGGRH
+810 
-825 QSFVVEN
+825 
-832 SDLVRALT
+832 
-840 INELSVK
+840 

>member
-13 KEIAHIVGADK
+13 KEIAHIVGAGK

-235 ILKFTSANRWTDKAT
+235 ILKFTSANRWADKAT

-288 KEANTQH
+288 KEANSQH

-416 AQVDHEVEFGISG
+416 AQVDHEIEFGISG

-443 GKNKRQDKDADA
+443 EKNSKKDKNADT
-455 TDNEVKD
+455 TDNEVKE

-471 QHITLSGCTITEG
+471 QHITFSGCTITEG

-512 MRQAMKDS
+512 MRQSMKDI

-572 GKWEATFDRMIP
+572 GKWEAELAKIER
-584 PHGLEVTYDKTV
+584 GE
-596 HILFPASVKYVD
+596 AS
-608 LGSEDLIA
+608 
-616 GKADGAENV
+616 ADGFTHSIEGYTREITAE
-625 IRVKAAVKNFKK
+625 
-637 ETNMS
+637 
-642 VITEDGSFYTFNVKY
+642 
-657 AKEPLMLNIEMADFI
+657 L
-672 HDGEAVNRPN
+672 
-682 NAQEIYLKEL
+682 L
-692 GKESPML
+692 GCDRLFS
-699 VHLIMK
+699 
-705 SIHKENK
+705 HKDSGCQCPK
-712 RKVKHIGSKRFGI
+712 CKHGTMQFFG
-725 QYLMKGIYVHSDLLY
+725 
-740 FHTEIKNQSN
+740 
-750 VPFDVDY
+750 
-757 ITFKVVDKKVAKRT
+757 KVVRCSNK
-771 AIQEQVLLP
+771 ECGMP
-780 VRAYNYVV
+780 VFKQ
-788 RVAGKKTEQTVF
+788 VAGKLLTDADITDLLTKGKT
-800 CLPKFTIPDD
+800 
-810 KELVVEMNEKEGGRH
+810 
-825 QSFVVEN
+825 
-832 SDLVRALT
+832 
-840 INELSVK
+840 

>member
-1 MKTIIAEKPSVA
+1 MSQKQQTMKTIIAEKPSVA

-35 YVTWAFG
+35 FVTWAFG

-101 SSERII
+101 NSERII

-136 WISSLTDTAIREGLL
+136 WISSLTDTAIREGLQ

-203 GMVCERYWEHKRFES
+203 GMVCERYWENKRFES

-268 VATKRKVEK
+268 VVTKRKVEK

-288 KEANTQH
+288 KEANSQH

-339 LENHSEYG
+339 LENYSEYG
-347 EKVKLLPGSE
+347 EKVKFLPGSE

-394 MILCRMIEAFSADCI
+394 MILCRIIEAFSADCI
-409 KDITSVS
+409 KDITSVT

-443 GKNKRQDKDADA
+443 EKNKRQDKDADA

-462 QVIPNWQEG
+462 QVIPNWQKG

-572 GKWEATFDRMIP
+572 GKWEAELAKIERGEASADGFTHSIEGYTREITAELLGCDR
-584 PHGLEVTYDKTV
+584 
-596 HILFPASVKYVD
+596 LFSHKDSGYQCPKCKQGTMQFFGKVVRCSNKECGMPVFKQ
-608 LGSEDLIA
+608 IA
-616 GKADGAENV
+616 GKLLTDADITDLLTKGKTRTLNGFISKQGKPFSAAIAFDENFNTKFVFAECKTAEK
-625 IRVKAAVKNFKK
+625 R
-637 ETNMS
+637 
-642 VITEDGSFYTFNVKY
+642 GNVKRY
-657 AKEPLMLNIEMADFI
+657 
-672 HDGEAVNRPN
+672 
-682 NAQEIYLKEL
+682 
-692 GKESPML
+692 
-699 VHLIMK
+699 
-705 SIHKENK
+705 
-712 RKVKHIGSKRFGI
+712 
-725 QYLMKGIYVHSDLLY
+725 
-740 FHTEIKNQSN
+740 
-750 VPFDVDY
+750 
-757 ITFKVVDKKVAKRT
+757 KK
-771 AIQEQVLLP
+771 
-780 VRAYNYVV
+780 
-788 RVAGKKTEQTVF
+788 
-800 CLPKFTIPDD
+800 
-810 KELVVEMNEKEGGRH
+810 
-825 QSFVVEN
+825 
-832 SDLVRALT
+832 
-840 INELSVK
+840 

>member
-1 MKTIIAEKPSVA
+1 MSQKQQTMKTIIAEKPSVA

-121 YLYAYLGCRKPFDRL
+121 YLYAYLGCWKPFDRL
-136 WISSLTDTAIREGLL
+136 WISSLTDTAIREGLH
-151 NLRDGKEYDNLYHAA
+151 NLKDGKEYDNLYHAA

-268 VATKRKVEK
+268 VAIKRKVEK

-288 KEANTQH
+288 KEANSQY

-443 GKNKRQDKDADA
+443 EKNNRQDKDADA

-512 MRQAMKDS
+512 MRQAMKDC

-572 GKWEATFDRMIP
+572 GKWEAE
-584 PHGLEVTYDKTV
+584 L
-596 HILFPASVKYVD
+596 
-608 LGSEDLIA
+608 
-616 GKADGAENV
+616 
-625 IRVKAAVKNFKK
+625 
-637 ETNMS
+637 
-642 VITEDGSFYTFNVKY
+642 
-657 AKEPLMLNIEMADFI
+657 AKIE
-672 HDGEAVNRPN
+672 
-682 NAQEIYLKEL
+682 
-692 GKESPML
+692 
-699 VHLIMK
+699 
-705 SIHKENK
+705 
-712 RKVKHIGSKRFGI
+712 
-725 QYLMKGIYVHSDLLY
+725 
-740 FHTEIKNQSN
+740 
-750 VPFDVDY
+750 
-757 ITFKVVDKKVAKRT
+757 
-771 AIQEQVLLP
+771 
-780 VRAYNYVV
+780 
-788 RVAGKKTEQTVF
+788 
-800 CLPKFTIPDD
+800 
-810 KELVVEMNEKEGGRH
+810 
-825 QSFVVEN
+825 
-832 SDLVRALT
+832 
-840 INELSVK
+840 

>member
-1 MKTIIAEKPSVA
+1 MSQKQQTMKTIIAEKPSVA

-35 YVTWAFG
+35 FVTWAFG

-151 NLRDGKEYDNLYHAA
+151 NLRDGKGYDNLYHAA

-203 GMVCERYWEHKRFES
+203 GMVCERYWEHKHFES

-235 ILKFTSANRWTDKAT
+235 ILKFTSVNRWTDKAT

-288 KEANTQH
+288 KEANSQH

-347 EKVKLLPGSE
+347 EKVRLLPGSE

-437 RALSLK
+437 RALSFK
-443 GKNKRQDKDADA
+443 EKNNRQDKDADA
-455 TDNEVKD
+455 TDNEVKE

-471 QHITLSGCTITEG
+471 QHVTLSGCTITEG

-572 GKWEATFDRMIP
+572 GKWEAELAKIER
-584 PHGLEVTYDKTV
+584 GE
-596 HILFPASVKYVD
+596 AS
-608 LGSEDLIA
+608 
-616 GKADGAENV
+616 ADGFTHSIEGYTREITAE
-625 IRVKAAVKNFKK
+625 
-637 ETNMS
+637 
-642 VITEDGSFYTFNVKY
+642 
-657 AKEPLMLNIEMADFI
+657 L
-672 HDGEAVNRPN
+672 
-682 NAQEIYLKEL
+682 L
-692 GKESPML
+692 GCDRLFS
-699 VHLIMK
+699 
-705 SIHKENK
+705 HKDSGCQCPK
-712 RKVKHIGSKRFGI
+712 CKQGAMQFFG
-725 QYLMKGIYVHSDLLY
+725 
-740 FHTEIKNQSN
+740 
-750 VPFDVDY
+750 
-757 ITFKVVDKKVAKRT
+757 KVVRCSNK
-771 AIQEQVLLP
+771 ECGMP
-780 VRAYNYVV
+780 VFKQ
-788 RVAGKKTEQTVF
+788 VAGKLLTDADITDLLTKGKTRTLNGFTSKQGKSFSAAIAFDENFNTKFVF
-800 CLPKFTIPDD
+800 AERKTA
-810 KELVVEMNEKEGGRH
+810 EKRG
-825 QSFVVEN
+825 N
-832 SDLVRALT
+832 
-840 INELSVK
+840 VKRYKK